1 MALVESDKPL
11 LLRVHHDAI
20 DTIIKN
26 VCFLFGYRSDR
37 PAKGFL
43 RAQRR
48 DEFQAGRQR
57 LRYVFDLTLRW
68 QIIEAPSYEADDL
81 DPDDETN
88 WPVHAVYVRVEDQTN
103 NPDSRSKCSLEAA
116 KIIQA
121 LQKETYIWVQQEK
134 ESPPEHRFGSARWAK
149 RHELETASYLSQTV
163 PKDQFLVGH
172 YRIGEDDYKYLSI
185 PVRET
190 ERHALVCGPTGSG
203 KSTSIFIPNLI
214 ERTESCAIVT
224 EAAPKGILPHL
235 FRTTAAHRQR
245 HGHRIYYFNPADSRS
260 HRINPLDLVER
271 VADAQ
276 DLADILIRN
285 TTLNTHVGDQVW
297 ENAERQLLT
306 ALIMIAVHDRSTA
319 TMANIRK
326 MLVGG
331 QKKLREHIQKGPAGK
346 ARNEALALMSLST
359 EGFLNSI
366 MVGLLVR
373 LSPFLTPSVAA
384 LTSSTNIDLK
394 SLPDELFTFYLAVPA
409 GNRQIKP
416 VAAMILN
423 FLLDLVLQTL
433 EKREFFPRPLTLLL
447 DELTNF
453 GYIPDLP
460 THLTIMRHARIPLVL
475 GFQDTEQLMKVY
487 GQQDGKIIFRQPA
500 TRIFFRPNDEET
512 ARGISSQ
519 LGQGTRK
526 DHQRGNLYARKLMT
540 PEEVLGLNQDRA
552 VCLLPSTRP
561 VKAWRLMPQM
571 YEQQTKDPPPLCE
584 PAQIDD
590 RIVELLNYQTEE
602 FTSAVESVKEENP
615 RVLDEPKSPVEQDNL
630 LNKQNKNRRFR
641 SGEFSRNRVR
651 SILDRVKPE

>member
-1 MALVESDKPL
+1 MLE
-11 LLRVHHDAI
+11 
-20 DTIIKN
+20 
-26 VCFLFGYRSDR
+26 
-37 PAKGFL
+37 
-43 RAQRR
+43 
-48 DEFQAGRQR
+48 R
-57 LRYVFDLTLRW
+57 L
-68 QIIEAPSYEADDL
+68 Q
-81 DPDDETN
+81 
-88 WPVHAVYVRVEDQTN
+88 
-103 NPDSRSKCSLEAA
+103 
-116 KIIQA
+116 
-121 LQKETYIWVQQEK
+121 
-134 ESPPEHRFGSARWAK
+134 
-149 RHELETASYLSQTV
+149 YLSV
-163 PKDQFLVGH
+163 
-172 YRIGEDDYKYLSI
+172 

-190 ERHALVCGPTGSG
+190 ERHAIVCGPTGSG

-214 ERTESCAIVT
+214 ERTETCAIVT
-224 EAAPKGILPHL
+224 ESAPKGILPHL
-235 FRTTAAHRQR
+235 FRTTAAHRQK
-245 HGHRIYYFNPADSRS
+245 HGHQIYYFNPADARS

-285 TTLNTHVGDQVW
+285 TTLNTHMGDQVW

-331 QKKLREHIQKGPAGK
+331 QKKLRDRIQKGPEGK
-346 ARNEALALMSLST
+346 ARDEALALMSLST

-384 LTSSTNIDLK
+384 LTSSTTVDLK
-394 SLPDELFTFYLAVPA
+394 NLPEQLFTFYLAVPA

-423 FLLDLVLQTL
+423 FLIDLVLNTL
-433 EKREFFPRPLTLLL
+433 EKREQFPRPLMMLL

-519 LGQGTRK
+519 LGQGTKK
-526 DHQRGNLYARKLMT
+526 DHLRGTLYARKLMT
-540 PEEVLGLNQDRA
+540 PEEVIGLNQNRA
-552 VCLLPSTRP
+552 ICMLPSTRP
-561 VKAWRLMPQM
+561 IKAWRLMPQM
-571 YEQQTKDPPPLCE
+571 YESATTGTPPLSE
-584 PAQIDD
+584 PAEIDD
-590 RIVELLNYQTEE
+590 RIVELLAYKTEE
-602 FTSAVESVKEENP
+602 FESAVQSVMEETP
-615 RVLDEPKSPVEQDNL
+615 RVLDEPKTPLEQDNL

-641 SGEFSRNRVR
+641 NGEYQRNRTKTM
-651 SILDRVKPE
+651 LDRISD